1 MRSLYER
8 LGDSDDVARLV
19 FAFYN
24 RVLRSERLASHFAE
38 VDMRRLVDHQA
49 KLLSS
54 IMGGPTRYTDEEMK
68 ELHADLTIDDQAFE
82 EMVGCLE
89 DVLRGFGLAGEDVAH
104 LLSET
109 RARRRLI
116 VRAG

>member
-8 LGDSDDVARLV
+8 LGGSDDVARLV
-19 FAFYN
+19 FAFYD

-54 IMGGPTRYTDEEMK
+54 IMGGPTSYTDKELK
-68 ELHADLTIDDQAFE
+68 ELHADLTVDDQAFE
-82 EMVGCLE
+82 DMVGCLE
-89 DVLRGFGLAGEDVAH
+89 DALQGFGLAHEDVAH
-104 LLSET
+104 LLSEI
-109 RARRRLI
+109 RARRSLI
-116 VRAG
+116 VRTA